1 MSKKHEPDNFEQMSI
16 FGIMNLLDNTENT
29 LSSDDISKIIDKLSD
44 AKRKK
49 ESIEAKKRRQE
60 ERERRER
67 EAREEK
73 ERKEAHIR
81 EVTSMDLPLD
91 WENVFNQDVRTKGV
105 HADSI
110 SDGLMYSLSNL
121 GRVDIEY
128 ISSITGED
136 YKTII
141 CALKGSIYQN
151 PETWGECFYKGW
163 ETSEEYLS
171 GNMIRKWKAA
181 KEADKEYNGYFS
193 ENIKAIEKVIPPTV
207 ATNDIYI
214 TLGSPWVP
222 ADIID
227 DFILHLF
234 GDPFKHDRSRY
245 NQAVIDRMMESW
257 KTIHDEITGTW
268 EIPCKSRYND
278 SVSVSNTY
286 GTDKLEALYI
296 LEKTLNMQTIAVKD
310 KICCA
315 TNASGVKRVI
325 NKAETAAAIEK
336 QQKLIKEFQ
345 KWVWEDDARKERLER
360 IFENKFS
367 CIRRRIFD
375 GSFLRFPDMSA
386 QINLYPYQKD
396 AVARIIFT
404 PNTLLAHDVGAGKTY
419 VMIAAAMEMRRMGL
433 SEKNMFVVPNNIVGQ
448 WKNIFHEMYP
458 SADILCVD
466 PKSFAPSKRE
476 SILERIR
483 DNDFDGIIIAYSC
496 FEQIPLSKGYYQ
508 NLLIDEQKHI
518 AEIAGKK
525 NKATSRLKKKQEAVS
540 KALSELSVAMDDLY
554 NGVYFDELGITRL
567 FVDEAHNFKNVPL
580 ETKTNNVLGINS
592 TGSKRCQDMMDK
604 VHMIQKKNDGKGVVL
619 ATGTP
624 ITNSITDAYIMQR
637 YLQSGELGMLDLQS
651 FDSWIG
657 MFAERVTEFEVDVD
671 TSTYRLATR
680 FAKFHN
686 LPELTS
692 LLSSVADFHQ
702 VDESAGIPAFDGY
715 NDALVSKTPA
725 FAAYL
730 ADISTRADNVRKGRI
745 SRKDDNM
752 LKITT
757 DGRKAALD
765 LRLVDPNAVFT
776 YQSKV
781 ARCVENVADIYFRT
795 TSRKSAQIIFCDTS
809 TPKTGFNIYD
819 EVKVMLQNKGV
830 PSDKIAFIHDAE
842 TEAQRN
848 TLFAQVRNG
857 DIRILIGSTYKLGL
871 GVNVQERLIA
881 LHHIDVPWRPADMTQ
896 REGRI
901 LRRGNTNSKV
911 YIYRYITEG
920 SFDAYSWQLLE
931 TKQRFISELLSGS
944 LTERSGTDIADTVLD
959 YAEVKA
965 LAVGNQARTFYQG
978 TGLGLAIAKRLTE
991 NMNGKIDCVSRKNI
1005 GTCFT
1010 VSLPFET
1017 DNSCECT
1024 DRSKVTVGESSL
1036 EGLTILLAEDNR
1048 LNMEITEFLLTNE
1061 GANVIKA
1068 WNGKEAIEIFELS
1081 EEYSIDAILMDIMMP
1096 GTDGITAAKA
1106 IRSMERADVATVPI
1120 IALTANAF
1128 TDDKEKSRSAGMNEH
1143 LTKPVDSSKLK
1154 SVIFGY
1160 TGKKDL
1166 TLRECYLLAGESY
1179 DDLLSR
1185 LGCDE
1190 KIIYNA
1196 VKEFM
1201 LDLHYIRLQRAIEK
1215 RDTETAFKAAHTM
1228 KGISANLGFTKM
1240 YSEFSLVTE
1249 ELRSGNIEK
1258 ATELM
1263 TRATDEYQKIIAA
1276 FKRCMFD

>member
-525 NKATSRLKKKQEAVS
+525 NKATSRLKKKQAAVS

-567 FVDEAHNFKNVPL
+567 FVDEAHNFKNVPF

-624 ITNSITDAYIMQR
+624 ITNSITDAYIMQQ

-657 MFAERVTEFEVDVD
+657 MFAERVTKFEVDVD

-965 LAVGNQARTFYQG
+965 LAVGNPLVKQRVEAANELTRYMALQSK
-978 TGLGLAIAKRLTE
+978 LVESRIRLE
-991 NMNGKIDCVSRKNI
+991 KE
-1005 GTCFT
+1005 
-1010 VSLPFET
+1010 L
-1017 DNSCECT
+1017 
-1024 DRSKVTVGESSL
+1024 L
-1036 EGLTILLAEDNR
+1036 E
-1048 LNMEITEFLLTNE
+1048 
-1061 GANVIKA
+1061 
-1068 WNGKEAIEIFELS
+1068 
-1081 EEYSIDAILMDIMMP
+1081 MP
-1096 GTDGITAAKA
+1096 GQIHNQIDLIEYCKQ
-1106 IRSMERADVATVPI
+1106 D
-1120 IALTANAF
+1120 LAF
-1128 TDDKEKSRSAGMNEH
+1128 YTEWRKINP
-1143 LTKPVDSSKLK
+1143 PVEDSKLK
-1154 SVIFGY
+1154 
-1160 TGKKDL
+1160 KEEAEKRK
-1166 TLRECYLLAGESY
+1166 TLREFIGTAIREHVLETKEKTLISYRGFAIVLPANMTLEKPYVWLKKSGKYYVELGDTDIGNLIRIDNYLDSLGDHLGKLMLNLEKLREKEKDIRVELSKDESY
-1179 DDLLSR
+1179 TDQIETYKNKVKKLDKK
-1185 LGCDE
+1185 LGVN
-1190 KIIYNA
+1190 K
-1196 VKEFM
+1196 K
-1201 LDLHYIRLQRAIEK
+1201 
-1215 RDTETAFKAAHTM
+1215 
-1228 KGISANLGFTKM
+1228 
-1240 YSEFSLVTE
+1240 
-1249 ELRSGNIEK
+1249 
-1258 ATELM
+1258 
-1263 TRATDEYQKIIAA
+1263 
-1276 FKRCMFD
+1276 

>member
-29 LSSDDISKIIDKLSD
+29 LSSDNISKIIDKLSD
-44 AKRKK
+44 AKRRK
-49 ESIEAKKRRQE
+49 ESIEAKKRQQE

-91 WENVFNQDVRTKGV
+91 WENVFDQDVRTQGV

-110 SDGLMYSLSNL
+110 SDGLMYSLSDL

-360 IFENKFS
+360 IFENNFS

-702 VDESAGIPAFDGY
+702 VDTSSGIPQIDGY
-715 NDALVSKTPA
+715 TDALVSKTNE
-725 FAAYL
+725 FANYL
-730 ADISTRADNVRKGRI
+730 KGISQRAEDVRKGYV

-765 LRLVDPNAVFT
+765 LRLVDPMASFT

-781 ARCVENVADIYFRT
+781 ARCSENVADIYFKT
-795 TSRKSAQIIFCDTS
+795 LADKSTQVIFCDTS
-809 TPKTGFNIYD
+809 TPKAGFNIYN

-901 LRRGNTNSKV
+901 LRQGNTNSKV

-965 LAVGNQARTFYQG
+965 LAVGNPLVKQRVEAANELTRYMALQSK
-978 TGLGLAIAKRLTE
+978 LVESRIRLE
-991 NMNGKIDCVSRKNI
+991 KE
-1005 GTCFT
+1005 
-1010 VSLPFET
+1010 L
-1017 DNSCECT
+1017 
-1024 DRSKVTVGESSL
+1024 L
-1036 EGLTILLAEDNR
+1036 E
-1048 LNMEITEFLLTNE
+1048 
-1061 GANVIKA
+1061 
-1068 WNGKEAIEIFELS
+1068 
-1081 EEYSIDAILMDIMMP
+1081 MP
-1096 GTDGITAAKA
+1096 GQIHNQIDLIECCKQ
-1106 IRSMERADVATVPI
+1106 D
-1120 IALTANAF
+1120 LAF
-1128 TDDKEKSRSAGMNEH
+1128 YTEWRKINP
-1143 LTKPVDSSKLK
+1143 PVEDSKLK
-1154 SVIFGY
+1154 
-1160 TGKKDL
+1160 KEEAEKRK
-1166 TLRECYLLAGESY
+1166 TLREFIGTAIREHVLETKEKTLISYRGFAIVLPANMTLEKPYVWLKKSGKYYVELGDTDIGNLIRIDNYLDSLGDHLGKLMLNLEKLREKEKDIRVELSKDESY
-1179 DDLLSR
+1179 TDQIETYKNKVKKLDKK
-1185 LGCDE
+1185 LGVN
-1190 KIIYNA
+1190 K
-1196 VKEFM
+1196 K
-1201 LDLHYIRLQRAIEK
+1201 
-1215 RDTETAFKAAHTM
+1215 
-1228 KGISANLGFTKM
+1228 
-1240 YSEFSLVTE
+1240 
-1249 ELRSGNIEK
+1249 
-1258 ATELM
+1258 
-1263 TRATDEYQKIIAA
+1263 
-1276 FKRCMFD
+1276 

>member
-29 LSSDDISKIIDKLSD
+29 LSSEDISKIIDKLSD

-67 EAREEK
+67 EAREAK

-91 WENVFNQDVRTKGV
+91 WENVFNQDVRTEGV

-181 KEADKEYNGYFS
+181 KEADKEYNGYFA
-193 ENIKAIEKVIPPTV
+193 EKIKAIEKVIPPTV

-234 GDPFKHDRSRY
+234 GDPFKHYYY
-245 NQAVIDRMMESW
+245 NQAVIDRMMESR

-268 EIPCKSRYND
+268 EIPCKSRYNH

-286 GTDKLEALYI
+286 GTDKLEALHI

-315 TNASGVKRVI
+315 TNASGVKSVI

-476 SILERIR
+476 SVLERIR

-554 NGVYFDELGITRL
+554 NGVYFDDLGITRL
-567 FVDEAHNFKNVPL
+567 FVDEAHNFKNVPF

-592 TGSKRCQDMMDK
+592 SGSKRCQDMMDK

-637 YLQSGELGMLDLQS
+637 YLQSGELSMLDLQS

-702 VDESAGIPAFDGY
+702 VDTSSGIPQIDGY
-715 NDALVSKTPA
+715 TDALVSKTNE
-725 FAAYL
+725 FADYL
-730 ADISTRADNVRKGRI
+730 KGISQRAEDVRKGYV

-781 ARCVENVADIYFRT
+781 ARCVENVADIYFK
-795 TSRKSAQIIFCDTS
+795 TSTDKSTQIIFCDTS
-809 TPKTGFNIYD
+809 TPKAGFNIYTELKD
-819 EVKVMLQNKGV
+819 RLVLLGV
-830 PSDKIAFIHDAE
+830 PESKIAFVHDAGTE
-842 TEAQRN
+842 TKRSL
-848 TLFAQVRNG
+848 LFAKVRSG

-871 GVNVQERLIA
+871 GVNIQERLIA

-901 LRRGNTNSKV
+901 LRQGNTNSKV

-965 LAVGNQARTFYQG
+965 LAVGNPLVKQRVEAANELTRYMALQSKLVESRIRLEKELLEMPGQIHNQIDLIEYCKQDLAFY
-978 TGLGLAIAKRLTE
+978 TEWRKINPPVEDSKLKKEEAEKRKTLRE
-991 NMNGKIDCVSRKNI
+991 FI
-1005 GTCFT
+1005 GTAIREHVLETKEKTLISYRGFDIVLPANMT
-1010 VSLPFET
+1010 LEKPYVWLKKSGKYYVELGDTDIGNLIRIDNYLDSLG
-1017 DNSCECT
+1017 DHL
-1024 DRSKVTVGESSL
+1024 SKLMLNL
-1036 EGLTILLAEDNR
+1036 EKLRE
-1048 LNMEITEFLLTNE
+1048 
-1061 GANVIKA
+1061 
-1068 WNGKEAIEIFELS
+1068 KEKDIRFELS
-1081 EEYSIDAILMDIMMP
+1081 
-1096 GTDGITAAKA
+1096 
-1106 IRSMERADVATVPI
+1106 
-1120 IALTANAF
+1120 
-1128 TDDKEKSRSAGMNEH
+1128 
-1143 LTKPVDSSKLK
+1143 
-1154 SVIFGY
+1154 
-1160 TGKKDL
+1160 KD
-1166 TLRECYLLAGESY
+1166 ESY
-1179 DDLLSR
+1179 TDQIETYKNKVKKLDKK
-1185 LGCDE
+1185 LGVD
-1190 KIIYNA
+1190 K
-1196 VKEFM
+1196 K
-1201 LDLHYIRLQRAIEK
+1201 
-1215 RDTETAFKAAHTM
+1215 
-1228 KGISANLGFTKM
+1228 
-1240 YSEFSLVTE
+1240 
-1249 ELRSGNIEK
+1249 
-1258 ATELM
+1258 
-1263 TRATDEYQKIIAA
+1263 
-1276 FKRCMFD
+1276 

>member
-871 GVNVQERLIA
+871 GVNIQERLIA

-901 LRRGNTNSKV
+901 LRQGNTNSKV

-965 LAVGNQARTFYQG
+965 LAVGDPLVKQRVEAANELTRYMALQSKLVESR
-978 TGLGLAIAKRLTE
+978 IRLE
-991 NMNGKIDCVSRKNI
+991 KE
-1005 GTCFT
+1005 
-1010 VSLPFET
+1010 L
-1017 DNSCECT
+1017 
-1024 DRSKVTVGESSL
+1024 L
-1036 EGLTILLAEDNR
+1036 E
-1048 LNMEITEFLLTNE
+1048 
-1061 GANVIKA
+1061 
-1068 WNGKEAIEIFELS
+1068 
-1081 EEYSIDAILMDIMMP
+1081 MP
-1096 GTDGITAAKA
+1096 GQIHNQIDLIEYCKQ
-1106 IRSMERADVATVPI
+1106 D
-1120 IALTANAF
+1120 LAF
-1128 TDDKEKSRSAGMNEH
+1128 YTEWRKINP
-1143 LTKPVDSSKLK
+1143 PVEDSKLK
-1154 SVIFGY
+1154 
-1160 TGKKDL
+1160 KEEAEKRK
-1166 TLRECYLLAGESY
+1166 TLREFIGTAIREHVLETKEKTLISYRGFAIVLPANMTLEKPYVWLKKSGKYYVELGDTDIGNLIRIDNYLDSLGDHLGKLMLNLEKLREKEKDIRVELSKDESY
-1179 DDLLSR
+1179 TDQIETYKNKVKKLDKK
-1185 LGCDE
+1185 LGVN
-1190 KIIYNA
+1190 K
-1196 VKEFM
+1196 K
-1201 LDLHYIRLQRAIEK
+1201 
-1215 RDTETAFKAAHTM
+1215 
-1228 KGISANLGFTKM
+1228 
-1240 YSEFSLVTE
+1240 
-1249 ELRSGNIEK
+1249 
-1258 ATELM
+1258 
-1263 TRATDEYQKIIAA
+1263 
-1276 FKRCMFD
+1276 

>member
-67 EAREEK
+67 EAREAK

-91 WENVFNQDVRTKGV
+91 WENVFNQDVRTEGV

-181 KEADKEYNGYFS
+181 KETDKEYNGYFA

-234 GDPFKHDRSRY
+234 GDPFKHCRY
-245 NQAVIDRMMESW
+245 NQGVIDRMMESW

-268 EIPCKSRYND
+268 EIPCKSRYNH

-296 LEKTLNMQTIAVKD
+296 LEKTLNMQTIAVKE
-310 KICCA
+310 KICCT
-315 TNASGVKRVI
+315 TNASGVKSVI
-325 NKAETAAAIEK
+325 NKAETAVAIEK

-360 IFENKFS
+360 IFENNFS

-448 WKNIFHEMYP
+448 WKNIFREMYP

-476 SILERIR
+476 SVLERIR
-483 DNDFDGIIIAYSC
+483 DNDLDGIIIAYSC

-554 NGVYFDELGITRL
+554 NGVYLDDLGITRL
-567 FVDEAHNFKNVPL
+567 FVDEAHNFKNVPF

-592 TGSKRCQDMMDK
+592 SGSKRCQDMMDK

-637 YLQSGELGMLDLQS
+637 YLQSGELSMLDLQS

-730 ADISTRADNVRKGRI
+730 ADISTRADDVRKGRI

-765 LRLVDPNAVFT
+765 LRLVDPKASFT

-781 ARCVENVADIYFRT
+781 ARCSENVADIYFKT
-795 TSRKSAQIIFCDTS
+795 LADKSTQIIFCDTS
-809 TPKTGFNIYD
+809 TPKAGFNIYTELKD
-819 EVKVMLQNKGV
+819 RLVLHGV
-830 PSDKIAFIHDAE
+830 PESKIAFVHDAE
-842 TEAQRN
+842 TETKRSL
-848 TLFAQVRNG
+848 LFAKVRSG

-901 LRRGNTNSKV
+901 LRQGNTNSKV

-965 LAVGNQARTFYQG
+965 LAVGNPLVKQRVEAANELTRYMALQSKLVESRIRLEKELLEMPGQIHNQIDLIQYCKQDLAFYTEWRKINPPVEDSKLKKEEAEKRKTLREFVG
-978 TGLGLAIAKRLTE
+978 TAIREHVLETKEKTLISYRGFDIVLPANMTLEKPYVRLKKSGKYYVELGDTDIGNLIRIDNYLDSLGDHLSKLTL
-991 NMNGKIDCVSRKNI
+991 N
-1005 GTCFT
+1005 
-1010 VSLPFET
+1010 
-1017 DNSCECT
+1017 
-1024 DRSKVTVGESSL
+1024 L
-1036 EGLTILLAEDNR
+1036 EKLRE
-1048 LNMEITEFLLTNE
+1048 
-1061 GANVIKA
+1061 
-1068 WNGKEAIEIFELS
+1068 KEKDIRFELS
-1081 EEYSIDAILMDIMMP
+1081 
-1096 GTDGITAAKA
+1096 K
-1106 IRSMERADVATVPI
+1106 
-1120 IALTANAF
+1120 
-1128 TDDKEKSRSAGMNEH
+1128 
-1143 LTKPVDSSKLK
+1143 
-1154 SVIFGY
+1154 
-1160 TGKKDL
+1160 
-1166 TLRECYLLAGESY
+1166 GESY
-1179 DDLLSR
+1179 INQIETYKNKVKNLDKK
-1185 LGCDE
+1185 LGVY
-1190 KIIYNA
+1190 K
-1196 VKEFM
+1196 K
-1201 LDLHYIRLQRAIEK
+1201 
-1215 RDTETAFKAAHTM
+1215 
-1228 KGISANLGFTKM
+1228 
-1240 YSEFSLVTE
+1240 
-1249 ELRSGNIEK
+1249 
-1258 ATELM
+1258 
-1263 TRATDEYQKIIAA
+1263 
-1276 FKRCMFD
+1276 

>member
-29 LSSDDISKIIDKLSD
+29 LSSDNISKIIDKLSD
-44 AKRKK
+44 AKRRK
-49 ESIEAKKRRQE
+49 ESIEAKKRQQE

-91 WENVFNQDVRTKGV
+91 WENVFDQDVRTQGV

-110 SDGLMYSLSNL
+110 SDGLMYSLSDL

-171 GNMIRKWKAA
+171 GNMIRKLKAA

-476 SILERIR
+476 SVLERIR

-518 AEIAGKK
+518 AEIADKK

-624 ITNSITDAYIMQR
+624 ITNSITDAYIMQQ

-657 MFAERVTEFEVDVD
+657 MFAERVTKFEVDVD

-795 TSRKSAQIIFCDTS
+795 TSRKSAQIIFCDAS
-809 TPKTGFNIYD
+809 TPKAGFNIYTELKD
-819 EVKVMLQNKGV
+819 RLVLHGV
-830 PSDKIAFIHDAE
+830 PESKIAFVHDAE
-842 TEAQRN
+842 TETKRSL
-848 TLFAQVRNG
+848 LFAKVRSG

-965 LAVGNQARTFYQG
+965 LAVGNPLVKQRVEAANELTRYMALQSK
-978 TGLGLAIAKRLTE
+978 LVESRIRLE
-991 NMNGKIDCVSRKNI
+991 KE
-1005 GTCFT
+1005 
-1010 VSLPFET
+1010 L
-1017 DNSCECT
+1017 
-1024 DRSKVTVGESSL
+1024 L
-1036 EGLTILLAEDNR
+1036 E
-1048 LNMEITEFLLTNE
+1048 
-1061 GANVIKA
+1061 
-1068 WNGKEAIEIFELS
+1068 
-1081 EEYSIDAILMDIMMP
+1081 MP
-1096 GTDGITAAKA
+1096 GQIHNQIDLIEYCKQ
-1106 IRSMERADVATVPI
+1106 D
-1120 IALTANAF
+1120 LAF
-1128 TDDKEKSRSAGMNEH
+1128 YTEWRKINP
-1143 LTKPVDSSKLK
+1143 PVEDSKLK
-1154 SVIFGY
+1154 
-1160 TGKKDL
+1160 KEEAEKRK
-1166 TLRECYLLAGESY
+1166 TLREFIGTAIREHVLETKEKTLISYRGFAIVLPANMTLEKPYVWLKKSGKYYVELGDTDIGNLIRIDNYLDSLGDHLGKLMLNLEKLREKEKDIRVELSKDESY
-1179 DDLLSR
+1179 TDQIETYKNKVKKLDKK
-1185 LGCDE
+1185 LGVN
-1190 KIIYNA
+1190 K
-1196 VKEFM
+1196 K
-1201 LDLHYIRLQRAIEK
+1201 
-1215 RDTETAFKAAHTM
+1215 
-1228 KGISANLGFTKM
+1228 
-1240 YSEFSLVTE
+1240 
-1249 ELRSGNIEK
+1249 
-1258 ATELM
+1258 
-1263 TRATDEYQKIIAA
+1263 
-1276 FKRCMFD
+1276 

>member
-44 AKRKK
+44 AKRKR

-60 ERERRER
+60 EREKRER
-67 EAREEK
+67 EAREAK

-91 WENVFNQDVRTKGV
+91 WENVFNQDVRTQGV

-181 KEADKEYNGYFS
+181 KEADKEYNGYFA

-222 ADIID
+222 ADVID
-227 DFILHLF
+227 DFIEYLL
-234 GDPFKHDRSRY
+234 GDWRRHWYSINDEKDFHTKHD
-245 NQAVIDRMMESW
+245 EL
-257 KTIHDEITGTW
+257 TGTW
-268 EIPCKSRYND
+268 EIPFKSRCNHD
-278 SVSVSNTY
+278 VKVTRTY
-286 GTDKLEALYI
+286 GTDRINALHI
-296 LEKTLNMQTIAVKD
+296 LERTLNMKSVAVTD
-310 KICCA
+310 EVVCN
-315 TNASGVKRVI
+315 TNSSGKKRVI
-325 NKAETAAAIEK
+325 NQSETILAIEK
-336 QQKLIKEFQ
+336 QNKMIKAFQ

-360 IFENKFS
+360 IFENNFS

-476 SILERIR
+476 SVLERIR

-554 NGVYFDELGITRL
+554 NGVYLDDLGITRL
-567 FVDEAHNFKNVPL
+567 FVDEAHNFK
-580 ETKTNNVLGINS
+580 
-592 TGSKRCQDMMDK
+592 
-604 VHMIQKKNDGKGVVL
+604 
-619 ATGTP
+619 
-624 ITNSITDAYIMQR
+624 
-637 YLQSGELGMLDLQS
+637 
-651 FDSWIG
+651 
-657 MFAERVTEFEVDVD
+657 
-671 TSTYRLATR
+671 
-680 FAKFHN
+680 
-686 LPELTS
+686 
-692 LLSSVADFHQ
+692 
-702 VDESAGIPAFDGY
+702 
-715 NDALVSKTPA
+715 
-725 FAAYL
+725 
-730 ADISTRADNVRKGRI
+730 
-745 SRKDDNM
+745 
-752 LKITT
+752 
-757 DGRKAALD
+757 
-765 LRLVDPNAVFT
+765 
-776 YQSKV
+776 
-781 ARCVENVADIYFRT
+781 
-795 TSRKSAQIIFCDTS
+795 
-809 TPKTGFNIYD
+809 
-819 EVKVMLQNKGV
+819 
-830 PSDKIAFIHDAE
+830 
-842 TEAQRN
+842 
-848 TLFAQVRNG
+848 
-857 DIRILIGSTYKLGL
+857 
-871 GVNVQERLIA
+871 
-881 LHHIDVPWRPADMTQ
+881 
-896 REGRI
+896 
-901 LRRGNTNSKV
+901 KV

-965 LAVGNQARTFYQG
+965 LAVGNPLVKQRVEAANELTRYMALQSKLVESRIRLEKELLEMLGQIHNQIDLIEYCKQDLAFY
-978 TGLGLAIAKRLTE
+978 TEWRKINPPVEDSKLKKEEAEKRKTLRE
-991 NMNGKIDCVSRKNI
+991 FI
-1005 GTCFT
+1005 GTAIREHVLETKEKTLTSYRGFDI
-1010 VSLPFET
+1010 VLPANMTLEKPYVWLKKSGKYYVELGDT
-1017 DNSCECT
+1017 DIGNLIRI
-1024 DRSKVTVGESSL
+1024 DNYLDSL
-1036 EGLTILLAEDNR
+1036 EDHLSKLM
-1048 LNMEITEFLLTNE
+1048 LNLEKLRE
-1061 GANVIKA
+1061 
-1068 WNGKEAIEIFELS
+1068 KEKDIRFELS
-1081 EEYSIDAILMDIMMP
+1081 
-1096 GTDGITAAKA
+1096 
-1106 IRSMERADVATVPI
+1106 
-1120 IALTANAF
+1120 
-1128 TDDKEKSRSAGMNEH
+1128 
-1143 LTKPVDSSKLK
+1143 
-1154 SVIFGY
+1154 
-1160 TGKKDL
+1160 KD
-1166 TLRECYLLAGESY
+1166 ESY
-1179 DDLLSR
+1179 TDQIETYKNKVKKLDKK
-1185 LGCDE
+1185 LGVD
-1190 KIIYNA
+1190 K
-1196 VKEFM
+1196 K
-1201 LDLHYIRLQRAIEK
+1201 
-1215 RDTETAFKAAHTM
+1215 
-1228 KGISANLGFTKM
+1228 
-1240 YSEFSLVTE
+1240 
-1249 ELRSGNIEK
+1249 
-1258 ATELM
+1258 
-1263 TRATDEYQKIIAA
+1263 
-1276 FKRCMFD
+1276 

>member
-29 LSSDDISKIIDKLSD
+29 LSSEDISKIIDKLSD

-67 EAREEK
+67 EAREAK

-91 WENVFNQDVRTKGV
+91 WENVFNQDVRTEGV

-110 SDGLMYSLSNL
+110 SDGLMYSLSDL

-181 KEADKEYNGYFS
+181 KEADKEYNGYFA

-234 GDPFKHDRSRY
+234 GDPFKHCRY

-278 SVSVSNTY
+278 SVGVSNTY
-286 GTDKLEALYI
+286 GIDKLEALYI
-296 LEKTLNMQTIAVKD
+296 LEKTLNMQTIVVKD

-360 IFENKFS
+360 IFENNFS

-476 SILERIR
+476 SVLERMR

-525 NKATSRLKKKQEAVS
+525 NKATSRLKKKQAAVS

-567 FVDEAHNFKNVPL
+567 FVDEAHNFKNVPF

-592 TGSKRCQDMMDK
+592 SGSKRCQDMMDK

-765 LRLVDPNAVFT
+765 LRLVDPNASFT

-781 ARCVENVADIYFRT
+781 ARCSENVADIYFK
-795 TSRKSAQIIFCDTS
+795 TSADKSTQIIFCDTS
-809 TPKTGFNIYD
+809 TPKAGFNIYTELKD
-819 EVKVMLQNKGV
+819 RLVLHGV
-830 PSDKIAFIHDAE
+830 PESKIAFVHDAE
-842 TEAQRN
+842 TETKRSQ
-848 TLFAQVRNG
+848 LFAKVRSG

-965 LAVGNQARTFYQG
+965 LAVGNTLVKQRVEAANELTRYMALQSKLVESRIRLEKELLKIPGQIHNQIDLIEYCKQDLAFY
-978 TGLGLAIAKRLTE
+978 TE
-991 NMNGKIDCVSRKNI
+991 WRKNNPPVEDSKLKKEEAEKRKTLREYI
-1005 GTCFT
+1005 GTAIRKHVLETKEKTLISYRGFAIVLPANMT
-1010 VSLPFET
+1010 LEKPYVWLKKSGKYYVELGDTDIGNLIRIDNYLDSLG
-1017 DNSCECT
+1017 DHL
-1024 DRSKVTVGESSL
+1024 SKLMLNL
-1036 EGLTILLAEDNR
+1036 EKLRE
-1048 LNMEITEFLLTNE
+1048 
-1061 GANVIKA
+1061 
-1068 WNGKEAIEIFELS
+1068 KEKDIRFELS
-1081 EEYSIDAILMDIMMP
+1081 
-1096 GTDGITAAKA
+1096 
-1106 IRSMERADVATVPI
+1106 
-1120 IALTANAF
+1120 
-1128 TDDKEKSRSAGMNEH
+1128 
-1143 LTKPVDSSKLK
+1143 
-1154 SVIFGY
+1154 
-1160 TGKKDL
+1160 KD
-1166 TLRECYLLAGESY
+1166 ESY
-1179 DDLLSR
+1179 INQIETYKNEVKKLDKK
-1185 LGCDE
+1185 LGVD
-1190 KIIYNA
+1190 K
-1196 VKEFM
+1196 K
-1201 LDLHYIRLQRAIEK
+1201 
-1215 RDTETAFKAAHTM
+1215 
-1228 KGISANLGFTKM
+1228 
-1240 YSEFSLVTE
+1240 
-1249 ELRSGNIEK
+1249 
-1258 ATELM
+1258 
-1263 TRATDEYQKIIAA
+1263 
-1276 FKRCMFD
+1276 

>member
-67 EAREEK
+67 EAREAK

-91 WENVFNQDVRTKGV
+91 WENVFNQDVRTEGV

-181 KEADKEYNGYFS
+181 KETDKEYNGYFA

-234 GDPFKHDRSRY
+234 GDPFKHCRY
-245 NQAVIDRMMESW
+245 NQGVIDRMMESW

-268 EIPCKSRYND
+268 EIPCKSRYNH

-296 LEKTLNMQTIAVKD
+296 LEKTLNMQTIAVKE
-310 KICCA
+310 KICCT
-315 TNASGVKRVI
+315 TNASGVKSVI

-360 IFENKFS
+360 IFENNFS

-375 GSFLRFPDMSA
+375 GSFLRFPDMST

-476 SILERIR
+476 SVLERIR

-540 KALSELSVAMDDLY
+540 KALSELAVAMDDLH
-554 NGVYFDELGITRL
+554 NGVYFDDLGITRL
-567 FVDEAHNFKNVPL
+567 FVDEAHNFKNVPF

-592 TGSKRCQDMMDK
+592 SGSKRCQDMMDK

-637 YLQSGELGMLDLQS
+637 YLQSGELSMLDLQS

-702 VDESAGIPAFDGY
+702 VDESADIPAFDGY

-725 FAAYL
+725 FAVYL
-730 ADISTRADNVRKGRI
+730 ADISTRADDVRNGRI

-765 LRLVDPNAVFT
+765 LRLVDPKASFT

-781 ARCVENVADIYFRT
+781 ARCSENVADIYFKT
-795 TSRKSAQIIFCDTS
+795 LADKSTQIIFCDTS
-809 TPKTGFNIYD
+809 TPKAGFNIYTELKD
-819 EVKVMLQNKGV
+819 RLVLHGV
-830 PSDKIAFIHDAE
+830 PESKIAFVHDAE
-842 TEAQRN
+842 TETKRSL
-848 TLFAQVRNG
+848 LFAKVRSG

-871 GVNVQERLIA
+871 GVNVQKRLIA

-901 LRRGNTNSKV
+901 LRQGNTNSKV

-965 LAVGNQARTFYQG
+965 LAVGNPLVKQRVEAANELTRYMALQSKLVESRIRLEKELLEMPGQIHNQIDLIEYCKQDLAFY
-978 TGLGLAIAKRLTE
+978 TEWRKINPPVEDSKLKKEEAEKRKTLRE
-991 NMNGKIDCVSRKNI
+991 LI
-1005 GTCFT
+1005 GTAIREHVLETKEKTLISYRGFDIVLPANMT
-1010 VSLPFET
+1010 LEKPYVWLKKSGKYYVELGDTDIGNLIRIDNYLDSLG
-1017 DNSCECT
+1017 DHL
-1024 DRSKVTVGESSL
+1024 SKLMLNL
-1036 EGLTILLAEDNR
+1036 EKLRE
-1048 LNMEITEFLLTNE
+1048 
-1061 GANVIKA
+1061 
-1068 WNGKEAIEIFELS
+1068 KEKDIRFELS
-1081 EEYSIDAILMDIMMP
+1081 
-1096 GTDGITAAKA
+1096 
-1106 IRSMERADVATVPI
+1106 
-1120 IALTANAF
+1120 
-1128 TDDKEKSRSAGMNEH
+1128 
-1143 LTKPVDSSKLK
+1143 
-1154 SVIFGY
+1154 
-1160 TGKKDL
+1160 KD
-1166 TLRECYLLAGESY
+1166 ESY
-1179 DDLLSR
+1179 TDQIETYKNKVKKLDKK
-1185 LGCDE
+1185 LGVD
-1190 KIIYNA
+1190 K
-1196 VKEFM
+1196 K
-1201 LDLHYIRLQRAIEK
+1201 
-1215 RDTETAFKAAHTM
+1215 
-1228 KGISANLGFTKM
+1228 
-1240 YSEFSLVTE
+1240 
-1249 ELRSGNIEK
+1249 
-1258 ATELM
+1258 
-1263 TRATDEYQKIIAA
+1263 
-1276 FKRCMFD
+1276 